1 MPRCAVCG
9 QDNPGGFRFCGAC
22 GASLAGP
29 ARAPAEERRLVS
41 VLFCDLVGFTARSDQ
56 ADPEDVGALLRPY
69 HARLRA
75 EIERRG
81 GTLDKFIGDGVMA
94 VFGAPV
100 AHEDDPERAVRC
112 ALGMLGAIEELNEAR
127 PSLDLAIRV
136 GITTGEALVR
146 LGPGQQTEGVVG
158 DVVNTAS
165 RLEGVAPAGGVVVGE
180 ATFRA
185 TRRLF
190 DYQELAPVKVK
201 GKADPVPV
209 WRLEGAR
216 SRIGIE
222 AFRRAGTPFVGRQAE
237 LDLLKGLFEQTLT
250 DRTVRLVTVV
260 GEPGVGKSRFVS
272 ELAASVDERPELV
285 IWRQGRCLPY
295 GDGITFWALGEIVKA
310 QAGVLESD
318 PPAEVTAKL
327 EAAVA
332 DLLPDPSERGWL
344 RARLAPLLGV
354 AGPDAVKA
362 ERAEL
367 FAAWRRFVEAIAA
380 ARPLVL
386 VVEDLHWADQAMLE
400 FLEHLVERSADLPL
414 LLVATAR
421 PELLE
426 RQPGWGGGSL
436 ASTRIPLG
444 ALTDLETARLLAA
457 LVGRSVLPVGVQAL
471 LLERAAGNP
480 LYAEEFARLLA
491 DHGLAAGNQVE
502 GEVAAVPDIPVPETV
517 HGLIAARL
525 DALTPEVRALV
536 QDAAVIGRVFWP
548 GAVAAMDGT
557 GTGTGPGGAGDDDGG
572 AVQAGLAELERKQL
586 VQRAQTSSVQHQDE
600 YVFWH
605 ALVRDVAY
613 AQIPRVGRARR
624 HQAVAEWV
632 EAVAGERV
640 GDLAEVVA
648 HHYGQ
653 ALAYARAAR
662 EPQARIDQ
670 LVEPTRR
677 FLILAGDRTINL
689 DLDRAR
695 AYYRQAVELG
705 QPRDPARPHLLVRT
719 GRVAFQSGDYPEAVA
734 VYEEA
739 IADMRR
745 TGDLQGL
752 GATLGRLATV
762 LWNQGD
768 TRGANAALTE
778 AIELLERE
786 PPGPEL
792 VSAYV
797 RMAGDRVTSG
807 HAGEALDWANK
818 GLALADDLGGLPR
831 VRPRALDARGM
842 ARCDL
847 GDFDGGMADLR
858 EGLALGL
865 ELGSGYDTAVL
876 YNNLAEPVWLVE
888 GPAAAM
894 AVCEEGVDFAERRG
908 LSEAAM
914 WLRSSTLGPLLDQGR
929 WEEVVTLADEAIAW
943 DLAHGGDYLA
953 IGCRRHVTL
962 VLAWQGDLIAARDL
976 AGRVLPRARE
986 IDDLQQLVP
995 ALVNSALVER
1005 ASGDQP
1011 AALALVEEAAE
1022 LTAGRAGGRRYL
1034 GQYLADMVRVA
1045 AVPAPAL
1052 AKSLLDDA
1060 EATATRYRLAAAT
1073 SQAVLA
1079 ESIGEL
1085 EHAATLYTEVAAGWS
1100 AYGQVLEHVLALLG
1114 QGRCLAQ
1121 LGRPDAGPVLRV
1133 AHQRLIALGARPTA
1147 TEANDLLDRLA
1158 AGPRP

>member
-1 MPRCAVCG
+1 MPRCAACG

-29 ARAPAEERRLVS
+29 ARVPAEERRLVT

-75 EIERRG
+75 EIERLG

-94 VFGAPV
+94 VFGAPI

-112 ALGMLGAIEELNEAR
+112 ALGMLAAVQE
-127 PSLDLAIRV
+127 LDLAVRV

-146 LGPGQQTEGVVG
+146 LGPDQQTEGVVG

-190 DYQELAPVKVK
+190 DYQELEAVQVK
-201 GKADPVPV
+201 GKADPVPI
-209 WRLEGAR
+209 WRLEGPR
-216 SRIGIE
+216 GRTGVE
-222 AFRRAGTPFVGRQAE
+222 PEAGTPLVGRQAE
-237 LDLLKGLFEQTLT
+237 LGLLEGAWLEAV
-250 DRTVRLVTVV
+250 RTATPRLVTVT
-260 GEPGVGKSRFVS
+260 GAPGVGKSRLVR
-272 ELAASVDERPELV
+272 ELAAVLDERPELV
-285 IWRQGRCLPY
+285 DWRQGRCLPY

-310 QAGVLESD
+310 QAGILESD

-332 DLLPDPSERGWL
+332 ALVADPADAEWL
-344 RARLAPLLGV
+344 KARIAPLLGI
-354 AGPDAVKA
+354 AGPDGVKA

-367 FAAWRRFVEAIAA
+367 FAAWRRFAEAIAA

-386 VVEDLHWADQAMLE
+386 VVEDLHWADPAMLE
-400 FLEHLVERSADLPL
+400 FLEYLVEHSADLPL
-414 LLVATAR
+414 LILATAR

-426 RQPGWGGGSL
+426 RQPGWGEGSH

-444 ALTDLETARLLAA
+444 ALSDLETARLVAA
-457 LVGRSVLPVGVQAL
+457 LVGRSSLPVGVQAL

-491 DHGLAAGNQVE
+491 DHGLVLE
-502 GEVAAVPDIPVPETV
+502 GEVAAAPDIPVPETV

-525 DALTPEVRALV
+525 DALTPGVRALV
-536 QDAAVIGRVFWP
+536 QDAAVVGRVFWP
-548 GAVAAMDGT
+548 GAVAAMDGARAD
-557 GTGTGPGGAGDDDGG
+557 GDGSGPAILE
-572 AVQAGLAELERKQL
+572 GLAELERKQL
-586 VQRAQTSSVQHQDE
+586 VQRARTSSVQHQDE

-689 DLDRAR
+689 DLDQAR

-705 QPRDPARPHLLVRT
+705 HPRDPEHPHLLVRT

-739 IADMRR
+739 IADLRR
-745 TGDLQGL
+745 SGDLQAL

-768 TRGANAALTE
+768 TRRANAVLTE

-797 RMAGDRVTSG
+797 SMAGDRAVAG
-807 HAGEALDWANK
+807 HSGEALEYADTA
-818 GLALADDLGGLPR
+818 LALADELGGLPR
-831 VRPRALDARGM
+831 VRPRALDARRM

-847 GDFDGGMADLR
+847 GDFAGGMADLR

-888 GPAAAM
+888 GPDAAM

-914 WLRSSTLGPLLDQGR
+914 WLRSSTIGPLLDQGR
-929 WEEVVTLADEAIAW
+929 WEEAVTLADEAIAW

-953 IGCRRHVTL
+953 IGCRRQVTL

-995 ALVNSALVER
+995 ALVNSALVEH
-1005 ASGDQP
+1005 ASGDHL
-1011 AALALVEEAAE
+1011 AALALVEEAAK
-1022 LTAGRAGGRRYL
+1022 LTADRAGGRRFL
-1034 GQYLADMVRVA
+1034 GQHQADMVRIA
-1045 AVPAPAL
+1045 AAPAPAL
-1052 AKSLLDDA
+1052 AESLIDDA
-1060 EATATRYRLAAAT
+1060 EATATRYRLAGTTA
-1073 SQAVLA
+1073 QAVLA
-1079 ESIGEL
+1079 EAAGDP
-1085 EHAATLYTEVAAGWS
+1085 EHAATLYAEAAGGWTS
-1100 AYGQVLEHVLALLG
+1100 YHHVLEHALTLLG

-1121 LGRPDAGPVLRV
+1121 LGRPDAEQVLRV
-1133 AHQRLIALGARPTA
+1133 AHQHLKALGARPTA
-1147 TEANDLLDRLA
+1147 AEARKLLEHL
-1158 AGPRP
+1158 G

>member
-22 GASLAGP
+22 GAPLTGP
-29 ARAPAEERRLVS
+29 ARAPAEERRLVT

-56 ADPEDVGALLRPY
+56 ADPEDVGAMLRPY
-69 HARLRA
+69 HTRFRA

-100 AHEDDPERAVRC
+100 AHEDDPERAVGC
-112 ALGMLGAIEELNEAR
+112 ALGMLAAIEELNEAH
-127 PSLDLAIRV
+127 PSLDLAIRIGV
-136 GITTGEALVR
+136 TTGEALVR
-146 LGPGQQTEGVVG
+146 LGPDQRSEGVVG

-190 DYQELAPVKVK
+190 DFQELAPVKVK
-201 GKADPVPV
+201 GKAEPVPV
-209 WRLEGAR
+209 WRLLGAR
-216 SRIGIE
+216 SRTGIE
-222 AFRRAGTPFVGRQAE
+222 AVRRAGTPFVGRQAE
-237 LDLLKGLFEQTLT
+237 LGLLKGLFEQTLA

-260 GEPGVGKSRFVS
+260 GEPGVGKSRFVA
-272 ELAASVDERPELV
+272 ELAAFVEDRPELV
-285 IWRQGRCLPY
+285 TWRQGRCLPY

-310 QAGVLESD
+310 QADILESD
-318 PPAEVTAKL
+318 PPAEASAKL
-327 EAAVA
+327 ESALA
-332 DLLPDPSERGWL
+332 DLLGDPSERGWL
-344 RARLAPLLGV
+344 RARLAPLLGI
-354 AGPDAVKA
+354 AGPDAAKA
-362 ERAEL
+362 ERTEL

-380 ARPLVL
+380 SQPLVL
-386 VVEDLHWADQAMLE
+386 VVEDLHWADQAMLG
-400 FLEHLVERSADLPL
+400 FLEDLVERSADLPL
-414 LLVATAR
+414 LIVATAR

-426 RQPGWGGGSL
+426 RQPGWGGNP

-444 ALTDLETARLLAA
+444 ALSDLETARLVAA

-491 DHGLAAGNQVE
+491 DQGLVVE
-502 GEVAAVPDIPVPETV
+502 GEVAAAPDIPVPETV

-525 DALTPEVRALV
+525 DTLTPAVRALV
-536 QDAAVIGRVFWP
+536 QDAAVVGRVFWP
-548 GAVAAMDGT
+548 GAVAAMDVDRAAGAE
-557 GTGTGPGGAGDDDGG
+557 PGSGAGTVQPGQ
-572 AVQAGLAELERKQL
+572 AVLAALAELEGKQL
-586 VQRAQTSSVQHQDE
+586 VQRARTSSVQHQDE

-677 FLILAGDRTINL
+677 FLVLAGDRTINL

-705 QPRDPARPHLLVRT
+705 QPRDPERPHLLVRT

-734 VYEEA
+734 VYQEA
-739 IADMRR
+739 IGDMRR

-768 TRGANAALTE
+768 TRGSSAALIE

-797 RMAGDRVTSG
+797 RMAGDRVTAG
-807 HAGEALDWANK
+807 HASEALDWADK
-818 GLALADDLGGLPR
+818 GLALADELGGLPR

-847 GDFDGGMADLR
+847 GDFAGGMGDLR

-876 YNNLAEPVWLVE
+876 YNNLSEPVWLVE
-888 GPAAAM
+888 GPEAAM

-914 WLRSSTLGPLLDQGR
+914 WLRASTIGMLLDLGR
-929 WEEVVTLADEAIAW
+929 WEEAVTLADEAIAW

-953 IGCRRHVTL
+953 IGCRRDVTL
-962 VLAWQGDLIAARDL
+962 VLVWQGDLIAARDL
-976 AGRVLPRARE
+976 ATRVLPRARD

-995 ALVNSALVER
+995 ALVNSALIEH

-1011 AALALVEEAAE
+1011 AALALVEEAAK
-1022 LTAGRAGGRRYL
+1022 LTADRAGGRRFL
-1034 GQYLADMVRVA
+1034 SQHLADMVRIA

-1052 AKSLLDDA
+1052 AKALID
-1060 EATATRYRLAAAT
+1060 ETETTATRYRLAAITA
-1073 SQAVLA
+1073 QAVLTEA
-1079 ESIGEL
+1079 TGDPEAAAALYADASEGWTTYRHVL
-1085 EHAATLYTEVAAGWS
+1085 EHA
-1100 AYGQVLEHVLALLG
+1100 LALLG

-1121 LGRPDAGPVLRV
+1121 LGRPDAAQVLRV
-1133 AHQRLIALGARPTA
+1133 AHQQLATLGARPPA
-1147 TEANDLLDRLA
+1147 AEAKQLLDHPP
-1158 AGPRP
+1158 AGPPP

>member
-9 QDNPGGFRFCGAC
+9 QDNPGGFRFCGGC
-22 GASLAGP
+22 GAPLAGP
-29 ARAPAEERRLVS
+29 ARAPAEERRLVT
-41 VLFCDLVGFTARSDQ
+41 VLFCDLVDFTARSDQ

-69 HARLRA
+69 HARQRA

-94 VFGAPV
+94 VFGAPL

-112 ALGMLGAIEELNEAR
+112 ALGMLAAIEELNRAS
-127 PSLDLAIRV
+127 PSLDLAVRIGV
-136 GITTGEALVR
+136 TTGEALVR
-146 LGPGQQTEGVVG
+146 LGPDRQTEGVVG

-165 RLEGVAPAGGVVVGE
+165 RLQGVAPAGGVVVGE

-185 TRRLF
+185 TSRLF
-190 DYQELAPVKVK
+190 DYQELGAVQVK

-209 WRLEGAR
+209 WRLKGAR
-216 SRIGIE
+216 SRTGIE
-222 AFRRAGTPFVGRQAE
+222 AVRRAGAPFVGRQAE
-237 LDLLKGLFEQTLT
+237 LALLKGLFERTEA

-260 GEPGVGKSRFVS
+260 GDPGVGKSRFVG
-272 ELAASVDERPELV
+272 ELAALLDDRPQLV
-285 IWRQGRCLPY
+285 TWRQGRCLPY
-295 GDGITFWALGEIVKA
+295 GDGITFWALGEIVKTEAGILETDPAA
-310 QAGVLESD
+310 QVSD
-318 PPAEVTAKL
+318 KL
-327 EAAVA
+327 REAVA
-332 DLLPDPSERGWL
+332 ALVPDPSEREWL
-344 RARLAPLLGV
+344 RARLTPLLGI
-354 AGPDAVKA
+354 ADPDAVKP

-367 FAAWRRFVEAIAA
+367 FAAWRRLIEAMAA
-380 ARPLVL
+380 SGPVVL
-386 VVEDLHWADQAMLE
+386 VVEDLHWADPAMIE
-400 FLEHLVERSADLPL
+400 FLGHLVEHSTGLPL
-414 LLVATAR
+414 LILATAR

-426 RQPGWGGGSL
+426 RHPGWGNDHP
-436 ASTRIPLG
+436 AATRIPLG
-444 ALTDLETARLLAA
+444 ALSDLETAQLVAA

-471 LLERAAGNP
+471 LLERADGNP

-491 DHGLAAGNQVE
+491 DRGLVVTDQA
-502 GEVAAVPDIPVPETV
+502 AAVPEIPVPETV

-525 DALTPEVRALV
+525 DALTLEVRALV
-536 QDAAVIGRVFWP
+536 QNAAVVGRVFWP

-557 GTGTGPGGAGDDDGG
+557 DEGSLQD
-572 AVQAGLAELERKQL
+572 GLAELERKQL
-586 VQRAQTSSVQHQDE
+586 VQRARTSSVQHQDE

-613 AQIPRVGRARR
+613 AQIPRAGRARR

-705 QPRDPARPHLLVRT
+705 HPRDPEHPHLLVRT

-739 IADMRR
+739 IADLRR
-745 TGDLQGL
+745 SGDLQAL

-768 TRGANAALTE
+768 TRRANAVLTE

-797 RMAGDRVTSG
+797 SMAGDRAVAG
-807 HAGEALDWANK
+807 HSGEALEYADKA
-818 GLALADDLGGLPR
+818 LALADELGGLPR
-831 VRPRALDARGM
+831 IRPRILDARGM

-847 GDFDGGMADLR
+847 GDFVGGMDDLR
-858 EGLALGL
+858 SGLALGL

-888 GPAAAM
+888 GPEAALAL
-894 AVCEEGVDFAERRG
+894 CENGIDFAERRG

-914 WLRSSTLGPLLDQGR
+914 WLRSSTVGPLLDQGR
-929 WEEVVTLADEAIAW
+929 WAEAVDLADEAIAW

-953 IGCRRHVTL
+953 IGCRRYVSL

-976 AGRVLPRARE
+976 ATRVLPRARE

-995 ALVNSALVER
+995 ALVNAALVEQ
-1005 ASGDQP
+1005 AGGDKA
-1011 AALALVEEAAE
+1011 AALALVAEAAQ
-1022 LTAGRAGGRRYL
+1022 LTADRAGGRRFL
-1034 GQYLADMVRVA
+1034 GQHLADMVRVA
-1045 AVPAPAL
+1045 ADPDPAL
-1052 AKSLLDDA
+1052 AQDLI
-1060 EATATRYRLAAAT
+1060 EATEPTATRYRLAATTAR
-1073 SQAVLA
+1073 AVLA
-1079 ESIGEL
+1079 ESTGDPETAAAL
-1085 EHAATLYTEVAAGWS
+1085 HAQATDGWR
-1100 AYGQVLEHVLALLG
+1100 AYGQVLEHGLALLG
-1114 QGRCLAQ
+1114 QGRCLAA
-1121 LGRPDAGPVLRV
+1121 LARPDAADLLQA
-1133 AHQRLIALGARPTA
+1133 AHRHLKDLGARPPAAEASTLLARVLA
-1147 TEANDLLDRLA
+1147 T
-1158 AGPRP
+1158 

>member
-1 MPRCAVCG
+1 M
-9 QDNPGGFRFCGAC
+9 
-22 GASLAGP
+22 
-29 ARAPAEERRLVS
+29 
-41 VLFCDLVGFTARSDQ
+41 
-56 ADPEDVGALLRPY
+56 
-69 HARLRA
+69 
-75 EIERRG
+75 
-81 GTLDKFIGDGVMA
+81 
-94 VFGAPV
+94 
-100 AHEDDPERAVRC
+100 
-112 ALGMLGAIEELNEAR
+112 
-127 PSLDLAIRV
+127 
-136 GITTGEALVR
+136 
-146 LGPGQQTEGVVG
+146 
-158 DVVNTAS
+158 
-165 RLEGVAPAGGVVVGE
+165 
-180 ATFRA
+180 
-185 TRRLF
+185 
-190 DYQELAPVKVK
+190 
-201 GKADPVPV
+201 
-209 WRLEGAR
+209 
-216 SRIGIE
+216 
-222 AFRRAGTPFVGRQAE
+222 
-237 LDLLKGLFEQTLT
+237 
-250 DRTVRLVTVV
+250 
-260 GEPGVGKSRFVS
+260 
-272 ELAASVDERPELV
+272 
-285 IWRQGRCLPY
+285 
-295 GDGITFWALGEIVKA
+295 
-310 QAGVLESD
+310 
-318 PPAEVTAKL
+318 
-327 EAAVA
+327 
-332 DLLPDPSERGWL
+332 
-344 RARLAPLLGV
+344 
-354 AGPDAVKA
+354 
-362 ERAEL
+362 
-367 FAAWRRFVEAIAA
+367 
-380 ARPLVL
+380 L

-414 LLVATAR
+414 LIVATAR

-426 RQPGWGGGSL
+426 RQPGWGGANP

-491 DHGLAAGNQVE
+491 DHGLVLE
-502 GEVAAVPDIPVPETV
+502 GEVAAAPDIPVPETV

-525 DALTPEVRALV
+525 DTLTPEVRALV

-557 GTGTGPGGAGDDDGG
+557 GTGAGPGGTGDGG
-572 AVQAGLAELERKQL
+572 RAVQAGLAELERKQL
-586 VQRAQTSSVQHQDE
+586 VQRARTSSVQHQDE

-719 GRVAFQSGDYPEAVA
+719 GRVAFQSGDYPEALA

-739 IADMRR
+739 IADLRR
-745 TGDLQGL
+745 QGDTQVL

-762 LWNQGD
+762 YWNQGD
-768 TRGANAALTE
+768 TRRANAVLTE

-786 PPGPEL
+786 PPGAEL
-792 VSAYV
+792 ASAYV
-797 RMAGDRVTSG
+797 RMAADRVVSG
-807 HAGEALDWANK
+807 HAREALEWADK
-818 GLALADDLGGLPR
+818 ALALADDLGGLPR
-831 VRPRALDARGM
+831 IRPRALDARGT

-847 GDFDGGMADLR
+847 GDFGGMDDLR
-858 EGLALGL
+858 AGLALGL

-888 GPAAAM
+888 GPDAAM

-908 LSEAAM
+908 QSEAAM
-914 WLRSSTLGPLLDQGR
+914 WLRASTLGPLLDLGR
-929 WEEVVTLADEAIAW
+929 WDEAVALADEAIAW

-953 IGCRRHVTL
+953 IGCRRYLTL
-962 VLAWQGDLIAARDL
+962 ILAWRGDLIAARDL
-976 AGRVLPRARE
+976 ASRILPRARE

-1005 ASGDQP
+1005 ASGDQQ
-1011 AALALVEEAAE
+1011 AAVALVEEAAE
-1022 LTAGRAGGRRYL
+1022 LTAGRAGGRRFL
-1034 GQYLADMVRVA
+1034 GQHLADMVRVA

-1052 AKSLLDDA
+1052 AKALLDDA
-1060 EATATRYRLAAAT
+1060 EVTATRYRLAAAT
-1073 SQAVLA
+1073 AQAVLA
-1079 ESIGEL
+1079 ESTGDL

-1100 AYGQVLEHVLALLG
+1100 DYGQVLEHALALLG

-1121 LGRPDAGPVLRV
+1121 LGRSDARPVLRV
-1133 AHQRLIALGARPTA
+1133 AHQRLVSLGARPTA
-1147 TEANDLLDRLA
+1147 AEAKDLLDHLP
-1158 AGPRP
+1158 AGPRPLSSRRPGHGSIKDAKLAGCPRPVPRAPPAQEGHRAFTVRSDHPRHPRARGRGRL

>member
-1 MPRCAVCG
+1 MPRCAECG

-22 GASLAGP
+22 GAPLA
-29 ARAPAEERRLVS
+29 APDQAPTEERRLVT
-41 VLFCDLVGFTARSDQ
+41 VLFCDLVDFTARSDQ

-69 HARLRA
+69 HARQRA

-112 ALGMLGAIEELNEAR
+112 ALGMLAAIEELNQAS
-127 PSLDLAIRV
+127 PSLDLAVRI

-146 LGPGQQTEGVVG
+146 LGPDKQTEGVVG

-165 RLEGVAPAGGVVVGE
+165 RLQGVAPAGGVVVGE

-190 DYQELAPVKVK
+190 DYQELGPVQVK

-209 WRLEGAR
+209 WRLRGAR
-216 SRIGIE
+216 SRTGME
-222 AFRRAGTPFVGRQAE
+222 DVRRSGAPFVGRQAE
-237 LDLLKGLFEQTLT
+237 LELLGGLFEQTLA

-260 GEPGVGKSRFVS
+260 GEPGVGKSRLLA
-272 ELAASVDERPELV
+272 ELAAQLDARPDLV
-285 IWRQGRCLPY
+285 TWRQGRCLPY

-310 QAGVLESD
+310 EAGVLESD
-318 PPAEVTAKL
+318 PPAQVKAKL
-327 EAAVA
+327 QAAVA
-332 DLLPDPSERGWL
+332 GLVGDPSECEWL

-354 AGPDAVKA
+354 ADPDAAKP

-367 FAAWRRFVEAIAA
+367 FAAWRRFVEAVAA
-380 ARPLVL
+380 SHPLVL
-386 VVEDLHWADQAMLE
+386 AIEDLHWADPAMLD
-400 FLEHLVERSADLPL
+400 FLRHLVERPAGLPL
-414 LLVATAR
+414 LVVATAR

-426 RQPGWGGGSL
+426 RHPGWAD
-436 ASTRIPLG
+436 ASPAATTIPLG
-444 ALTDLETARLLAA
+444 ALSDLETARLVAA
-457 LVGRSVLPVGVQAL
+457 LVGRAVLPFGVQAL

-491 DHGLAAGNQVE
+491 DQGLDAGD
-502 GEVAAVPDIPVPETV
+502 GAAAVPDIPLPATV

-525 DALTPEVRALV
+525 DALAPEVRALV
-536 QDAAVIGRVFWP
+536 QDAAVVGRVFWP
-548 GAVAAMDGT
+548 GAVAAMN
-557 GTGTGPGGAGDDDGG
+557 GAGGKLGG
-572 AVQAGLAELERKQL
+572 SGGLEAGLAELERKQL
-586 VQRAQTSSVQHQDE
+586 VQRARTSSVQHQDE

-648 HHYGQ
+648 HHYRQ

-662 EPQARIDQ
+662 QPQARIDQ
-670 LVEPTRR
+670 LIEPTRR
-677 FLILAGDRTINL
+677 FLVLAGDRTINL

-705 QPRDPARPHLLVRT
+705 QPRDPERPHLLVRT

-739 IADMRR
+739 IADLRR
-745 TGDLQGL
+745 QGDTQVL
-752 GATLGRLATV
+752 GATLVRLATV
-762 LWNQGD
+762 YWNQGD
-768 TRGANAALTE
+768 THRASAVLAE

-786 PPGPEL
+786 PPGAEL
-792 VSAYV
+792 ASAYV
-797 RMAGDRVTSG
+797 HMAADRVVSG
-807 HAGEALDWANK
+807 HAAEALAWADK
-818 GLALADDLGGLPR
+818 ALALADDLGGLPR
-831 VRPRALDARGM
+831 IRPRALDARGM

-847 GDFDGGMADLR
+847 GDFGGMDDLR
-858 EGLALGL
+858 AGLALGL

-888 GPAAAM
+888 GPQAALAG
-894 AVCEEGVDFAERRG
+894 CEEGVDFAERRG

-914 WLRSSTLGPLLDQGR
+914 WLRASTLGPLLDLGR
-929 WEEVVTLADEAIAW
+929 WEEAVALADEAIAW

-953 IGCRRHVTL
+953 VGCRRYVTL
-962 VLAWQGDLIAARDL
+962 ILIWQGDLIAAREL
-976 AGRVLPRARE
+976 SSRVLPRARE
-986 IDDLQQLVP
+986 IQDLQQLIP
-995 ALVNSALVER
+995 ALVNAALVAK

-1011 AALALVEEAAE
+1011 TALDLVAEAAQ
-1022 LTAGRAGGRRYL
+1022 LAADRAGGRRFL
-1034 GQYLADMVRVA
+1034 GQYVADMVRVVA
-1045 AVPAPAL
+1045 PQSPAL
-1052 AKSLLDDA
+1052 ARDLIDRTDP
-1060 EATATRYRLAAAT
+1060 TATRYRLTAT
-1073 SQAVLA
+1073 TANAVLA
-1079 ESIGEL
+1079 ESTGDLETAAAGYAEAAEGWSGYPHTL
-1085 EHAATLYTEVAAGWS
+1085 EHA
-1100 AYGQVLEHVLALLG
+1100 LALLG
-1114 QGRCLAQ
+1114 QGRCLTR
-1121 LGRPDAGPVLRV
+1121 LGRPEAQQVVRV
-1133 AHQRLIALGARPTA
+1133 AHHHLKSLGARPA
-1147 TEANDLLDRLA
+1147 AEEAASLL
-1158 AGPRP
+1158 PNQ

>member
-1 MPRCAVCG
+1 
-9 QDNPGGFRFCGAC
+9 
-22 GASLAGP
+22 
-29 ARAPAEERRLVS
+29 
-41 VLFCDLVGFTARSDQ
+41 
-56 ADPEDVGALLRPY
+56 
-69 HARLRA
+69 
-75 EIERRG
+75 
-81 GTLDKFIGDGVMA
+81 
-94 VFGAPV
+94 
-100 AHEDDPERAVRC
+100 
-112 ALGMLGAIEELNEAR
+112 
-127 PSLDLAIRV
+127 
-136 GITTGEALVR
+136 
-146 LGPGQQTEGVVG
+146 
-158 DVVNTAS
+158 
-165 RLEGVAPAGGVVVGE
+165 VVGE

-190 DYQELAPVKVK
+190 DYQELRAVQVK

-216 SRIGIE
+216 SRTGIE
-222 AFRRAGTPFVGRQAE
+222 AFRRAGTPFVGRRAE

-327 EAAVA
+327 ETAVA

-344 RARLAPLLGV
+344 RGRLAPLLGI

-380 ARPLVL
+380 SRPLVL

-414 LLVATAR
+414 LIVATAR

-426 RQPGWGGGSL
+426 RQPGWGGGNP

-491 DHGLAAGNQVE
+491 DHGLVVE
-502 GEVAAVPDIPVPETV
+502 GEVAAAPDIPVPETV

-525 DALTPEVRALV
+525 DALTPEARALV

-557 GTGTGPGGAGDDDGG
+557 GSDGDGDGG
-572 AVQAGLAELERKQL
+572 RAVQAGLAELERKQL
-586 VQRAQTSSVQHQDE
+586 VQRARTSSVQHQDE

-632 EAVAGERV
+632 EDVAGERV

-719 GRVAFQSGDYPEAVA
+719 GRVAFQSGDYPEALA

-739 IADMRR
+739 IADLRR
-745 TGDLQGL
+745 QGDTQVL

-762 LWNQGD
+762 YWNQGD
-768 TRGANAALTE
+768 TRRANAVLTE

-786 PPGPEL
+786 PPGAEL
-792 VSAYV
+792 ASAYV
-797 RMAGDRVTSG
+797 RMAADRVVSG
-807 HAGEALDWANK
+807 HAREALEWADK
-818 GLALADDLGGLPR
+818 ALALADDLGGLPR
-831 VRPRALDARGM
+831 IRPRALDARGT

-847 GDFDGGMADLR
+847 GDFGGMDDLR
-858 EGLALGL
+858 AGLALGL

-888 GPAAAM
+888 GPDAAM

-908 LSEAAM
+908 QSEAAM
-914 WLRSSTLGPLLDQGR
+914 WLRASTLGPLLDLGR
-929 WEEVVTLADEAIAW
+929 WDEAVALADEAIAW

-953 IGCRRHVTL
+953 IGCRRYLTL
-962 VLAWQGDLIAARDL
+962 ILAWRGDLIAAREL
-976 AGRVLPRARE
+976 ASRVLPRARE

-1005 ASGDQP
+1005 ASGDEP

-1022 LTAGRAGGRRYL
+1022 LAAGRAGGRRFL

-1060 EATATRYRLAAAT
+1060 EATATRYRLATAT
-1073 SQAVLA
+1073 AQAVLA
-1079 ESIGEL
+1079 ESAGDP
-1085 EHAATLYTEVAAGWS
+1085 EHAATLYTEAAAGWS

-1121 LGRPDAGPVLRV
+1121 LGRPDARPVLRV
-1133 AHQRLIALGARPTA
+1133 AHQRLITLGARPTA
-1147 TEANDLLDRLA
+1147 AEAKDLLDHLPA
-1158 AGPRP
+1158 SPRP

>member
-29 ARAPAEERRLVS
+29 ARAPAEERRLVT

-69 HARLRA
+69 HVRLRA
-75 EIERRG
+75 EIERLG

-112 ALGMLGAIEELNEAR
+112 ALGMLAAIEELNQAH
-127 PSLDLAIRV
+127 PSLDLAIRI

-146 LGPGQQTEGVVG
+146 LGPDQQSEGVVG
-158 DVVNTAS
+158 DVVNTAA

-190 DYQELAPVKVK
+190 DYHELGAVQVK
-201 GKADPVPV
+201 GKADPVPM
-209 WRLEGAR
+209 WQLEGAR
-216 SRIGIE
+216 SRTGIE
-222 AFRRAGTPFVGRQAE
+222 AIRRAGTPFIGRQAE
-237 LDLLKGLFEQTLT
+237 LDLLKGLFHQTVT
-250 DRTVRLVTVV
+250 DRTVRLVTIM
-260 GEPGVGKSRFVS
+260 GEPGVGKSRFVA
-272 ELAASVDERPELV
+272 ELAAAIDARSELV
-285 IWRQGRCLPY
+285 TWRQGRCLPY

-310 QAGVLESD
+310 QAGILESD
-318 PPAEVTAKL
+318 PPAEVAAKL

-344 RARLAPLLGV
+344 RARLAPLLGI

-367 FAAWRRFVEAIAA
+367 FAAWRRFIEAVATSH
-380 ARPLVL
+380 PLVL
-386 VVEDLHWADQAMLE
+386 VVEDLHWADPAMLE
-400 FLEHLVERSADLPL
+400 FLDDLVERSADLPL
-414 LLVATAR
+414 LIVATAR

-426 RQPGWGGGSL
+426 RQPAWGEGNP
-436 ASTRIPLG
+436 ASTRLPLG
-444 ALTDLETARLLAA
+444 ALTDLETARLVAA
-457 LVGRSVLPVGVQAL
+457 LVGRSMLPLGVQAL

-480 LYAEEFARLLA
+480 LYAEEFARLLT
-491 DHGLAAGNQVE
+491 DQGLVVE
-502 GEVAAVPDIPVPETV
+502 GEVAAAPDIPVPETV

-525 DALTPEVRALV
+525 DALTPEARALV
-536 QDAAVIGRVFWP
+536 QDAAVVGRVFWP
-548 GAVAAMDGT
+548 GAVAAMDGARA
-557 GTGTGPGGAGDDDGG
+557 GGDNPGQPGPE
-572 AVQAGLAELERKQL
+572 VLAGLAELERKQL
-586 VQRAQTSSVQHQDE
+586 VQRARTSSVQHQDE

-613 AQIPRVGRARR
+613 AQIPRAGRARR

-653 ALAYARAAR
+653 ALTYARAAR

-705 QPRDPARPHLLVRT
+705 QPKDPERPHLLVRT

-734 VYEEA
+734 VFEEA

-768 TRGANAALTE
+768 TRGSSVALTE

-818 GLALADDLGGLPR
+818 GLALADELGGLPR

-847 GDFDGGMADLR
+847 GDFTGGMQDLR

-888 GPAAAM
+888 GPDAAM
-894 AVCEEGVDFAERRG
+894 AVCEEGVDFAVRRG

-914 WLRSSTLGPLLDQGR
+914 WLRASTLGMLLDLGR
-929 WEEVVTLADEAIAW
+929 WEEAVTLADEAIAW

-953 IGCRRHVTL
+953 IGCRRYVTL
-962 VLAWQGDLIAARDL
+962 VLSWQGDLIAARDL
-976 AGRVLPRARE
+976 ASRVLPRARE
-986 IDDLQQLVP
+986 IGDLQQLVP
-995 ALVNSALVER
+995 ALVNAALIEH
-1005 ASGDQP
+1005 ASGDHP
-1011 AALALVEEAAE
+1011 AALALVEEAAT
-1022 LTAGRAGGRRYL
+1022 LTADRAGGRRFL
-1034 GQYLADMVRVA
+1034 GQHLADMVRVA
-1045 AVPAPAL
+1045 AAPAPAL
-1052 AKSLLDDA
+1052 AKSLIDDT
-1060 EATATRYRLAAAT
+1060 ETTATRYRLTAT
-1073 SQAVLA
+1073 TAQAVLSEA
-1079 ESIGEL
+1079 TGNPEP
-1085 EHAATLYTEVAAGWS
+1085 AATLYAEAADGWNTYRH
-1100 AYGQVLEHVLALLG
+1100 ALEHALALLG
-1114 QGRCLAQ
+1114 QGRCLTQ
-1121 LGRPDAGPVLRV
+1121 VRHPDAERVLRA
-1133 AHQRLIALGARPTA
+1133 AHERLKALGARPSAAETRKLI
-1147 TEANDLLDRLA
+1147 ERLSGDPSA
-1158 AGPRP
+1158 

>member
-41 VLFCDLVGFTARSDQ
+41 VLFLDLVGFTARSDQ

-112 ALGMLGAIEELNEAR
+112 ALGMLAAIEELNEAR

-146 LGPGQQTEGVVG
+146 LGPDQQTEGVVG

-190 DYQELAPVKVK
+190 DYQELGAVQVK
-201 GKADPVPV
+201 GKADPVPI

-216 SRIGIE
+216 SRTGIE
-222 AFRRAGTPFVGRQAE
+222 AVRRASTPFVGRQAE
-237 LDLLKGLFEQTLT
+237 LGLLKGLFTQALT
-250 DRTVRLVTVV
+250 DRVVRLVTVV
-260 GEPGVGKSRFVS
+260 GEPGVGKSRFVA
-272 ELAASVDERPELV
+272 ELADWVDERPELV
-285 IWRQGRCLPY
+285 DWRQGRCLPY

-310 QAGVLESD
+310 QAGILESD

-332 DLLPDPSERGWL
+332 ALVADPADAEWL
-344 RARLAPLLGV
+344 KARIAPLLGI
-354 AGPDAVKA
+354 AGPDGVKA

-367 FAAWRRFVEAIAA
+367 FAAWRRFAEAIAA

-386 VVEDLHWADQAMLE
+386 VVEDLHWADPAMLE
-400 FLEHLVERSADLPL
+400 FLEYLVEHSADLPL
-414 LLVATAR
+414 LIVATAR

-426 RQPGWGGGSL
+426 RQPGWGGGNP

-491 DHGLAAGNQVE
+491 DHGLAAENQVE
-502 GEVAAVPDIPVPETV
+502 GEVATVADIPVPETV

-536 QDAAVIGRVFWP
+536 QDASVIGRVFWP

-557 GTGTGPGGAGDDDGG
+557 GAGSGGAGDGDGG
-572 AVQAGLAELERKQL
+572 QAVRAGLAVLERKQL
-586 VQRAQTSSVQHQDE
+586 VQRARTSSVQHQDE

-613 AQIPRVGRARR
+613 AQISRVGRARR

-705 QPRDPARPHLLVRT
+705 HPRDPEHPHLLVRT

-739 IADMRR
+739 IADLRR
-745 TGDLQGL
+745 SGDLQAL

-768 TRGANAALTE
+768 TRRANAVLTE

-847 GDFDGGMADLR
+847 GDFAGGMADLR
-858 EGLALGL
+858 EGLALGQ

-876 YNNLAEPVWLVE
+876 YNNLAEPVWIDE

-894 AVCEEGVDFAERRG
+894 EVCEEGVDFAERRG
-908 LSEAAM
+908 LSEPAM
-914 WLRSSTLGPLLDQGR
+914 WLRASTIGLLLDLGR
-929 WEEVVTLADEAIAW
+929 WDEAVTLADEAIAW
-943 DLAHGGDYLA
+943 DLAHGGDYLT
-953 IGCRRHVTL
+953 IGCRRYVTL
-962 VLAWQGDLIAARDL
+962 ILTWQGDLIAARDL
-976 AGRVLPRARE
+976 SGRVLPRARE

-1005 ASGDQP
+1005 ASGDP
-1011 AALALVEEAAE
+1011 LAALALVEEAAE
-1022 LTAGRAGGRRYL
+1022 LTAGRAGGRRFL
-1034 GQYLADMVRVA
+1034 GHHLADMVRVA

-1060 EATATRYRLAAAT
+1060 DATATRYRLAAT
-1073 SQAVLA
+1073 TGQAVLTEA
-1079 ESIGEL
+1079 TGDP
-1085 EHAATLYTEVAAGWS
+1085 EHAATLYIEAA
-1100 AYGQVLEHVLALLG
+1100 
-1114 QGRCLAQ
+1114 
-1121 LGRPDAGPVLRV
+1121 
-1133 AHQRLIALGARPTA
+1133 
-1147 TEANDLLDRLA
+1147 N
-1158 AGPRP
+1158 

>member
-9 QDNPGGFRFCGAC
+9 QDNPGGFRFCGGC
-22 GASLAGP
+22 GAPLAGP
-29 ARAPAEERRLVS
+29 ARAPAEERRLVT
-41 VLFCDLVGFTARSDQ
+41 VLFCDLVDFTARSDQ

-69 HARLRA
+69 HARQRA

-94 VFGAPV
+94 VFGAPL

-112 ALGMLGAIEELNEAR
+112 ALGMLAAIEELNRAS
-127 PSLDLAIRV
+127 PSLDLAVRIGV
-136 GITTGEALVR
+136 TTGEALVR
-146 LGPGQQTEGVVG
+146 LGPDRQTEGVVG

-165 RLEGVAPAGGVVVGE
+165 RLQGVAPAGGVVVGE

-185 TRRLF
+185 TSRLF
-190 DYQELAPVKVK
+190 DYQELGAVQVK

-209 WRLEGAR
+209 WRLKGAR
-216 SRIGIE
+216 SRTGIE
-222 AFRRAGTPFVGRQAE
+222 AVRRAGAPFVGRQAE
-237 LDLLKGLFEQTLT
+237 LALLKGLFERTEA

-260 GEPGVGKSRFVS
+260 GDPGVGKSRFVG
-272 ELAASVDERPELV
+272 ELAALLDDRPQLV
-285 IWRQGRCLPY
+285 TWRQGRCLPY
-295 GDGITFWALGEIVKA
+295 GDGITFWALGEIVKTEAGILETDPAA
-310 QAGVLESD
+310 QVSD
-318 PPAEVTAKL
+318 KL
-327 EAAVA
+327 REAVA
-332 DLLPDPSERGWL
+332 ALVPDPSEREWL
-344 RARLAPLLGV
+344 RARLTPLLGI
-354 AGPDAVKA
+354 ADPDAVKP

-367 FAAWRRFVEAIAA
+367 FAAWRRLIEAMAA
-380 ARPLVL
+380 SGPVVL
-386 VVEDLHWADQAMLE
+386 VVEDLHWADPAMIE
-400 FLEHLVERSADLPL
+400 FLGHLIEHSTGLPL
-414 LLVATAR
+414 LILATAR

-426 RQPGWGGGSL
+426 RHPGWGNDHP
-436 ASTRIPLG
+436 AATRIPLG
-444 ALTDLETARLLAA
+444 ALSDLETAQLVAA

-471 LLERAAGNP
+471 LLERADGNP

-491 DHGLAAGNQVE
+491 DRGLVVTDQA
-502 GEVAAVPDIPVPETV
+502 AAVPEIPVPETV

-525 DALTPEVRALV
+525 DALTLEVRALV
-536 QDAAVIGRVFWP
+536 QNAAVVGRVFWP

-557 GTGTGPGGAGDDDGG
+557 DEGSLQD
-572 AVQAGLAELERKQL
+572 GLAELERKQL
-586 VQRAQTSSVQHQDE
+586 VQRARTSSVQHQDE

-613 AQIPRVGRARR
+613 AQIPRAGRARR

-705 QPRDPARPHLLVRT
+705 HPRDPEHPHLLVRT

-739 IADMRR
+739 IADLRR
-745 TGDLQGL
+745 SGDLQAL

-768 TRGANAALTE
+768 TRRANAVLTE

-797 RMAGDRVTSG
+797 SMAGDRAVAG
-807 HAGEALDWANK
+807 HSGEALEYADKA
-818 GLALADDLGGLPR
+818 LALADELGGLPR
-831 VRPRALDARGM
+831 IRPRILDARGM

-847 GDFDGGMADLR
+847 GDFVGGMDDLR
-858 EGLALGL
+858 SGLALGL

-888 GPAAAM
+888 GPEAALAL
-894 AVCEEGVDFAERRG
+894 CENGIDFAERRG

-914 WLRSSTLGPLLDQGR
+914 WLRSSTVGPLLDQGR
-929 WEEVVTLADEAIAW
+929 WAEAVDLADEAIAW

-953 IGCRRHVTL
+953 IGCRRYVSL

-976 AGRVLPRARE
+976 ATRVLPRARE

-995 ALVNSALVER
+995 ALVNAALVEQ
-1005 ASGDQP
+1005 AGGDKA
-1011 AALALVEEAAE
+1011 AALALVAEAAQ
-1022 LTAGRAGGRRYL
+1022 LTADRAGGRRFL
-1034 GQYLADMVRVA
+1034 GQHLADMVRVA
-1045 AVPAPAL
+1045 ADPDPAL
-1052 AKSLLDDA
+1052 AQDLI
-1060 EATATRYRLAAAT
+1060 EATEPTATRYRLAATTAR
-1073 SQAVLA
+1073 AVLA
-1079 ESIGEL
+1079 ESTGDPETAAAL
-1085 EHAATLYTEVAAGWS
+1085 HAQAADGWR
-1100 AYGQVLEHVLALLG
+1100 AYGQVLEHALALLG
-1114 QGRCLAQ
+1114 QGRCLAA
-1121 LGRPDAGPVLRV
+1121 LARPDAADLLQA
-1133 AHQRLIALGARPTA
+1133 AHRHLKDLGARPPAAEASTLLARVLA
-1147 TEANDLLDRLA
+1147 T
-1158 AGPRP
+1158 

>member
-9 QDNPGGFRFCGAC
+9 QDNPGGFRFCGGC

-29 ARAPAEERRLVS
+29 ARAPAEERRLVT
-41 VLFCDLVGFTARSDQ
+41 VLFCDLVDFTARSDQ

-69 HARLRA
+69 HARQRA

-94 VFGAPV
+94 VFGAPL

-112 ALGMLGAIEELNEAR
+112 ALGMLAAIEELNRAS
-127 PSLDLAIRV
+127 PSLDLAVRIGV
-136 GITTGEALVR
+136 TTGEALVR
-146 LGPGQQTEGVVG
+146 LGPDRQTEGVVG

-165 RLEGVAPAGGVVVGE
+165 RLQGVAPAGGVVVGE

-185 TRRLF
+185 TSRLF
-190 DYQELAPVKVK
+190 DYQELGAVQVK

-209 WRLEGAR
+209 WRLKGAR
-216 SRIGIE
+216 SRTGIE
-222 AFRRAGTPFVGRQAE
+222 AVRRAGAPFVGRQAE
-237 LDLLKGLFEQTLT
+237 LALLKGLFERTEA

-260 GEPGVGKSRFVS
+260 GDPGVGKSRFVG
-272 ELAASVDERPELV
+272 ELAALLDDRPQLV
-285 IWRQGRCLPY
+285 TWRQGRCLPY
-295 GDGITFWALGEIVKA
+295 GDGITFWALGEIVKTEAGILETDPAA
-310 QAGVLESD
+310 QVSD
-318 PPAEVTAKL
+318 KL
-327 EAAVA
+327 REAVA
-332 DLLPDPSERGWL
+332 ALVPDPSEREWL
-344 RARLAPLLGV
+344 RARLTPLLGI
-354 AGPDAVKA
+354 ADPDAVKP

-367 FAAWRRFVEAIAA
+367 FAAWRRLIEAMAA
-380 ARPLVL
+380 SGPVVL
-386 VVEDLHWADQAMLE
+386 VVEDLHWADPAMIE
-400 FLEHLVERSADLPL
+400 FLGHLVEHSTGLPL
-414 LLVATAR
+414 LILATAR

-426 RQPGWGGGSL
+426 RHPGWGNDHP
-436 ASTRIPLG
+436 AATRIPLG
-444 ALTDLETARLLAA
+444 ALSDLETAQLVAA

-471 LLERAAGNP
+471 LLERADGNP

-491 DHGLAAGNQVE
+491 DRGLVVTDQA
-502 GEVAAVPDIPVPETV
+502 AAVPEIPVPETV

-525 DALTPEVRALV
+525 DALTLEVRALV
-536 QDAAVIGRVFWP
+536 QNAAVVGRVFWP

-557 GTGTGPGGAGDDDGG
+557 DEGSLQD
-572 AVQAGLAELERKQL
+572 GLAELERKQL
-586 VQRAQTSSVQHQDE
+586 VQRARTSSVQHQDE

-613 AQIPRVGRARR
+613 AQIPRAGRARR

-705 QPRDPARPHLLVRT
+705 HPRDPEHPHLLVRT

-739 IADMRR
+739 IADLRR
-745 TGDLQGL
+745 SGDLQAL

-768 TRGANAALTE
+768 TRRANAVLTE

-797 RMAGDRVTSG
+797 SMAGDRAVAG
-807 HAGEALDWANK
+807 HSGEALEYADKA
-818 GLALADDLGGLPR
+818 LALADELGGLPR
-831 VRPRALDARGM
+831 IRPRILDARGM

-847 GDFDGGMADLR
+847 GDFVGGMDDLR
-858 EGLALGL
+858 SGLALGL

-888 GPAAAM
+888 GPEAALAL
-894 AVCEEGVDFAERRG
+894 CENGIDFAERRG

-914 WLRSSTLGPLLDQGR
+914 WLRSSTVGPLLDQGR
-929 WEEVVTLADEAIAW
+929 WAEAVDLADEAIAW

-953 IGCRRHVTL
+953 IGCRRYVSL

-976 AGRVLPRARE
+976 ATRVLPRARE

-995 ALVNSALVER
+995 ALVNAALVEQ
-1005 ASGDQP
+1005 AGGDKA
-1011 AALALVEEAAE
+1011 AALALVAEAAQ
-1022 LTAGRAGGRRYL
+1022 LTADRAGGRRFL
-1034 GQYLADMVRVA
+1034 GQHLADMVRVA
-1045 AVPAPAL
+1045 ADPDPAL
-1052 AKSLLDDA
+1052 AQDLI
-1060 EATATRYRLAAAT
+1060 EATEPTATRYRLAATTAR
-1073 SQAVLA
+1073 AVLA
-1079 ESIGEL
+1079 ESTGDPETAAAL
-1085 EHAATLYTEVAAGWS
+1085 HAQAADGWR
-1100 AYGQVLEHVLALLG
+1100 AYGQVLEHALALLG
-1114 QGRCLAQ
+1114 QGRCLAA
-1121 LGRPDAGPVLRV
+1121 LARPDAADLLQA
-1133 AHQRLIALGARPTA
+1133 AHRHLKDLGARPPAAEASTLLARVLA
-1147 TEANDLLDRLA
+1147 T
-1158 AGPRP
+1158 

>member
-9 QDNPGGFRFCGAC
+9 QDNPGGFRFCGGC
-22 GASLAGP
+22 GAPLAGP
-29 ARAPAEERRLVS
+29 ARAPAEERRLVT
-41 VLFCDLVGFTARSDQ
+41 VLFCDLVDFTARSDQ

-69 HARLRA
+69 HARQRA

-94 VFGAPV
+94 VFGAPL

-112 ALGMLGAIEELNEAR
+112 ALGMLAAIEELNRAS
-127 PSLDLAIRV
+127 PSLDLAVRIGV
-136 GITTGEALVR
+136 TTGEALVR
-146 LGPGQQTEGVVG
+146 LGPDRQTEGVVG

-165 RLEGVAPAGGVVVGE
+165 RLQGVAPAGGVVVGE

-185 TRRLF
+185 TSRLF
-190 DYQELAPVKVK
+190 DYQELGAVQVK

-209 WRLEGAR
+209 WRLKGAR
-216 SRIGIE
+216 SRTGIE
-222 AFRRAGTPFVGRQAE
+222 AVRRAGAPFVGRQAE
-237 LDLLKGLFEQTLT
+237 LALLKGLFERTEA

-260 GEPGVGKSRFVS
+260 GDPGVGKSRFVG
-272 ELAASVDERPELV
+272 ELAALLDDRPQLV
-285 IWRQGRCLPY
+285 TWRQGRCLPY
-295 GDGITFWALGEIVKA
+295 GDGITFWALGEIVKTEAGILETDPAA
-310 QAGVLESD
+310 QVSD
-318 PPAEVTAKL
+318 KL
-327 EAAVA
+327 REAVA
-332 DLLPDPSERGWL
+332 ALVPDPSEREWL
-344 RARLAPLLGV
+344 RARLTPLLGI
-354 AGPDAVKA
+354 ADPDAVKP

-367 FAAWRRFVEAIAA
+367 FAAWRRLIEAMAA
-380 ARPLVL
+380 SGPVVL
-386 VVEDLHWADQAMLE
+386 VVEDLHWADPAMIE
-400 FLEHLVERSADLPL
+400 FLGHLVEHATGLPL
-414 LLVATAR
+414 LILATAR

-426 RQPGWGGGSL
+426 RHPGWGNDHP
-436 ASTRIPLG
+436 AATRIPLG
-444 ALTDLETARLLAA
+444 ALSDLETAQLVAA

-471 LLERAAGNP
+471 LLERADGNP

-491 DHGLAAGNQVE
+491 DRGLVVTDQA
-502 GEVAAVPDIPVPETV
+502 AAVPEIPVPETV

-525 DALTPEVRALV
+525 DALTLEVRALV
-536 QDAAVIGRVFWP
+536 QNAAVVGRVFWP

-557 GTGTGPGGAGDDDGG
+557 DEGSLQD
-572 AVQAGLAELERKQL
+572 GLAELERKQL
-586 VQRAQTSSVQHQDE
+586 VQRARTSSVQHQDE

-613 AQIPRVGRARR
+613 AQIPRAGRARR

-705 QPRDPARPHLLVRT
+705 HPRDPEHPHLLVRT

-739 IADMRR
+739 IADLRR
-745 TGDLQGL
+745 SGDLQAL

-768 TRGANAALTE
+768 TRRANAVLTE

-797 RMAGDRVTSG
+797 SMAGDRAVAG
-807 HAGEALDWANK
+807 HSGEALEYADKA
-818 GLALADDLGGLPR
+818 LALADELGGLPR
-831 VRPRALDARGM
+831 IRPRILDARGM

-847 GDFDGGMADLR
+847 GDFVGGMDDLR
-858 EGLALGL
+858 SGLALGL

-888 GPAAAM
+888 GPEAALAL
-894 AVCEEGVDFAERRG
+894 CENGIDFAERRG

-914 WLRSSTLGPLLDQGR
+914 WLRSSTVGPLLDQGR
-929 WEEVVTLADEAIAW
+929 WAEAVDLADEAIAW

-953 IGCRRHVTL
+953 IGCRRYVSL

-976 AGRVLPRARE
+976 ATRVLPRARE

-995 ALVNSALVER
+995 ALVNAALVEQ
-1005 ASGDQP
+1005 AGGDKA
-1011 AALALVEEAAE
+1011 AALALVAEAAQ
-1022 LTAGRAGGRRYL
+1022 LTADRAGGRRFL
-1034 GQYLADMVRVA
+1034 GQHLADMVRVA
-1045 AVPAPAL
+1045 ADPDPAL
-1052 AKSLLDDA
+1052 AQDLI
-1060 EATATRYRLAAAT
+1060 EATEPTATRYRLAATTAR
-1073 SQAVLA
+1073 AVLA
-1079 ESIGEL
+1079 ESTGDPETAAAL
-1085 EHAATLYTEVAAGWS
+1085 HAQAADGWR
-1100 AYGQVLEHVLALLG
+1100 AYGQVLEHALALLG
-1114 QGRCLAQ
+1114 QGRCLAA
-1121 LGRPDAGPVLRV
+1121 LARPDAADLLQA
-1133 AHQRLIALGARPTA
+1133 AHRHLKDLGARPPAAEASTLLARVLA
-1147 TEANDLLDRLA
+1147 T
-1158 AGPRP
+1158 

>member
-56 ADPEDVGALLRPY
+56 ADPEDVGAMLRPY
-69 HARLRA
+69 HTRLRA

-112 ALGMLGAIEELNEAR
+112 ALGMLAAIEELNEAR
-127 PSLDLAIRV
+127 PTLDLAIRV

-216 SRIGIE
+216 SRTGIE
-222 AFRRAGTPFVGRQAE
+222 AVRRAGTPFVGRQAE

-285 IWRQGRCLPY
+285 TWLQGRCLPY

-310 QAGVLESD
+310 QADVLESD

-327 EAAVA
+327 EAVVT
-332 DLLPDPSERGWL
+332 DLIPDPSERGWL
-344 RARLAPLLGV
+344 RARLAPLLGI

-380 ARPLVL
+380 SRPLVL

-414 LLVATAR
+414 LIVATAR

-426 RQPGWGGGSL
+426 RQPGWGGGNP

-444 ALTDLETARLLAA
+444 ALTDLETARLLAG

-491 DHGLAAGNQVE
+491 DHGLVLE
-502 GEVAAVPDIPVPETV
+502 GEVAAAPDIPVPETV

-548 GAVAAMDGT
+548 GAVAAMDGS
-557 GTGTGPGGAGDDDGG
+557 GPGAAGGGGDGG

-586 VQRAQTSSVQHQDE
+586 VQRARTSSVQHQDE

-662 EPQARIDQ
+662 EPQTRIDQ

-745 TGDLQGL
+745 QGDTQVL

-762 LWNQGD
+762 YWNQGD
-768 TRGANAALTE
+768 TRRANAVLSE

-786 PPGPEL
+786 PPGAEL
-792 VSAYV
+792 ASAYV
-797 RMAGDRVTSG
+797 RMAADRVVSG
-807 HAGEALDWANK
+807 HARDALEWADK
-818 GLALADDLGGLPR
+818 ALVLADDLGGLPR
-831 VRPRALDARGM
+831 IRPRALDARGT

-847 GDFDGGMADLR
+847 GDFGGMDDLR
-858 EGLALGL
+858 AGLALGL

-888 GPAAAM
+888 GPDAAL

-908 LSEAAM
+908 QSEAAM
-914 WLRSSTLGPLLDQGR
+914 WLRASTLGPLLDLGR
-929 WEEVVTLADEAIAW
+929 WDEAVTLADEAIAW

-953 IGCRRHVTL
+953 IG
-962 VLAWQGDLIAARDL
+962 
-976 AGRVLPRARE
+976 
-986 IDDLQQLVP
+986 
-995 ALVNSALVER
+995 
-1005 ASGDQP
+1005 
-1011 AALALVEEAAE
+1011 
-1022 LTAGRAGGRRYL
+1022 
-1034 GQYLADMVRVA
+1034 
-1045 AVPAPAL
+1045 
-1052 AKSLLDDA
+1052 
-1060 EATATRYRLAAAT
+1060 
-1073 SQAVLA
+1073 
-1079 ESIGEL
+1079 
-1085 EHAATLYTEVAAGWS
+1085 
-1100 AYGQVLEHVLALLG
+1100 
-1114 QGRCLAQ
+1114 
-1121 LGRPDAGPVLRV
+1121 
-1133 AHQRLIALGARPTA
+1133 
-1147 TEANDLLDRLA
+1147 
-1158 AGPRP
+1158 

>member
-112 ALGMLGAIEELNEAR
+112 ALGMLAAIEELNEAR

-146 LGPGQQTEGVVG
+146 LGPDQQTEGVVG

-190 DYQELAPVKVK
+190 HYQELEPVQVK

-216 SRIGIE
+216 SRTGVE
-222 AFRRAGTPFVGRQAE
+222 AVRRAGTPFVGRQAE

-310 QAGVLESD
+310 QADVLESD

-414 LLVATAR
+414 LIVATAR

-426 RQPGWGGGSL
+426 RQPGWGGGNP

-491 DHGLAAGNQVE
+491 DHGLAAENQVE
-502 GEVAAVPDIPVPETV
+502 GEVATVADIPVPETV
-517 HGLIAARL
+517 QGLIAARL

-536 QDAAVIGRVFWP
+536 QDASVIGRVFWP

-557 GTGTGPGGAGDDDGG
+557 GAGSGGAGDGDGG
-572 AVQAGLAELERKQL
+572 QAVRAGLAVLERKQL
-586 VQRAQTSSVQHQDE
+586 VQRARTSSVQHQDE

-662 EPQARIDQ
+662 EPRARIDQ

-888 GPAAAM
+888 GPDAAM

-914 WLRSSTLGPLLDQGR
+914 WLRSSTIGPLLDQGR
-929 WEEVVTLADEAIAW
+929 WEEAVTLADEAIAW

-953 IGCRRHVTL
+953 IGCRRQVTL

-976 AGRVLPRARE
+976 AGRVLPRARG

-995 ALVNSALVER
+995 ALVNSALVEH
-1005 ASGDQP
+1005 ASGDHP
-1011 AALALVEEAAE
+1011 AALALVEEAAK
-1022 LTAGRAGGRRYL
+1022 LTADRAGGRRFL
-1034 GQYLADMVRVA
+1034 GQHQADMVRIA
-1045 AVPAPAL
+1045 AAPAPAL
-1052 AKSLLDDA
+1052 AKSLIDDA
-1060 EATATRYRLAAAT
+1060 EATATRYRLTAT
-1073 SQAVLA
+1073 TAQAVLA
-1079 ESIGEL
+1079 EATGDP
-1085 EHAATLYTEVAAGWS
+1085 EHAATLYAEAAAGW
-1100 AYGQVLEHVLALLG
+1100 ATYHHVLEHALTLLG

-1121 LGRPDAGPVLRV
+1121 LGRPDAEQVLRV
-1133 AHQRLIALGARPTA
+1133 AHQHLKTLGARPTA
-1147 TEANDLLDRLA
+1147 AEASKLLEHH
-1158 AGPRP
+1158 G

>member
-22 GASLAGP
+22 GAPLA
-29 ARAPAEERRLVS
+29 APDQAPNEERRLVT

-56 ADPEDVGALLRPY
+56 ADPEDVGAMLRPY
-69 HARLRA
+69 HARQRA

-112 ALGMLGAIEELNEAR
+112 ALGMLAAIGELNQAS
-127 PSLDLAIRV
+127 PSLDLAVRI

-146 LGPGQQTEGVVG
+146 LGPDKQTEGVVG

-165 RLEGVAPAGGVVVGE
+165 RLQGVAPAGGVVVGE
-180 ATFRA
+180 TTWRA

-190 DYQELAPVKVK
+190 VYQALGPVQVK

-216 SRIGIE
+216 SRTGIE
-222 AFRRAGTPFVGRQAE
+222 AVRRTGVPFVGRQAE
-237 LDLLKGLFEQTLT
+237 LDLLKGLFEQTLA

-260 GEPGVGKSRFVS
+260 GEPGVGKSRLLG
-272 ELAASVDERPELV
+272 ELAAHLDASSELV
-285 IWRQGRCLPY
+285 TWRQGRCLPY

-310 QAGVLESD
+310 EAGILESD
-318 PPAEVTAKL
+318 PPAQVRAKL
-327 EAAVA
+327 QAAVA
-332 DLLPDPSERGWL
+332 GLVGDPSECEWL

-354 AGPDAVKA
+354 ADPDAAKP

-367 FAAWRRFVEAIAA
+367 FAAWRRFAEAMAA
-380 ARPLVL
+380 SHPLVL
-386 VVEDLHWADQAMLE
+386 AVEDLHWADQAMLE
-400 FLEHLVERSADLPL
+400 FLRHLVERSAGLPL
-414 LLVATAR
+414 LVVATAR

-426 RQPGWGGGSL
+426 RNPGWSGWNPAATSI
-436 ASTRIPLG
+436 RLG
-444 ALTDLETARLLAA
+444 ALSDLETARLVAA
-457 LVGRSVLPVGVQAL
+457 LVGRAVLPVGVQAL
-471 LLERAAGNP
+471 LLERAGGNP
-480 LYAEEFARLLA
+480 LYAEEFAQLLA
-491 DHGLAAGNQVE
+491 DQGLAAGDE
-502 GEVAAVPDIPVPETV
+502 AAAVPDIPLPDTV
-517 HGLIAARL
+517 HGVIAARL
-525 DALTPEVRALV
+525 DALAPEVRALV
-536 QDAAVIGRVFWP
+536 QDAAVVGRVFWP
-548 GAVAAMDGT
+548 GAVAAMNGARAA
-557 GTGTGPGGAGDDDGG
+557 GGQAL
-572 AVQAGLAELERKQL
+572 QAGLDELERKQL
-586 VQRAQTSSVQHQDE
+586 VQRARTSSVQHQDE

-613 AQIPRVGRARR
+613 AQIPRAGRARR

-662 EPQARIDQ
+662 APQARIDQ

-677 FLILAGDRTINL
+677 FLVLAGDRTINL

-705 QPRDPARPHLLVRT
+705 QPRDPDRPHLLVRT

-739 IADMRR
+739 VADLRR
-745 TGDLQGL
+745 QGDTQVL

-762 LWNQGD
+762 YWNQGD
-768 TRGANAALTE
+768 TRRANTVLSE

-786 PPGPEL
+786 PPGAEL

-797 RMAGDRVTSG
+797 RMAGDRVISG
-807 HAGEALDWANK
+807 HAAEALALAAK
-818 GLALADDLGGLPR
+818 ALALADDLGGLPR
-831 VRPRALDARGM
+831 IRPRALEARGM
-842 ARCDL
+842 ARCDM
-847 GDFDGGMADLR
+847 GDFGGMDDLR
-858 EGLALGL
+858 AGLALGL

-876 YNNLAEPVWLVE
+876 YSNLAEPVWLVE
-888 GPAAAM
+888 GPDAAL

-914 WLRSSTLGPLLDQGR
+914 WLRASTLGPLLDLGR
-929 WEEVVTLADEAIAW
+929 WEEAMTLADEAIAW

-953 IGCRRHVTL
+953 IGCRRHVTQIL
-962 VLAWQGDLIAARDL
+962 TWQGDLIAARDL

-986 IDDLQQLVP
+986 IDDLQQLMP
-995 ALVNSALVER
+995 ALVNAALV
-1005 ASGDQP
+1005 AQATGDQA
-1011 AALALVEEAAE
+1011 AALDLVAEAAR
-1022 LTAGRAGGRRYL
+1022 LAADRAGGHRFL
-1034 GQYLADMVRVA
+1034 GQYVADLVRVA

-1052 AKSLLDDA
+1052 ARDLVSQA
-1060 EATATRYRLAAAT
+1060 EPSATRYRLAAAAAA
-1073 SQAVLA
+1073 AVLA
-1079 ESIGEL
+1079 EAAGEL
-1085 EHAATLYTEVAAGWS
+1085 EAAAAGYAEAADGWGG
-1100 AYGQVLEHVLALLG
+1100 YPQVLEHALALLG
-1114 QGRCLAQ
+1114 QGRCLARM
-1121 LGRPDAGPVLRV
+1121 GRPDAAPVLRV
-1133 AHQRLIALGARPTA
+1133 AHRRLETLGARPSAAEAA
-1147 TEANDLLDRLA
+1147 TLLGRA
-1158 AGPRP
+1158 QPASS

>member
-22 GASLAGP
+22 GAPLTAP
-29 ARAPAEERRLVS
+29 TQAPAEERRLVT

-56 ADPEDVGALLRPY
+56 ADPEDVGAMLRPY
-69 HARLRA
+69 HVRQRA
-75 EIERRG
+75 EIERLG

-112 ALGMLGAIEELNEAR
+112 ALGMLAAIEELNQDA
-127 PSLDLAIRV
+127 SLDLAVRIGV
-136 GITTGEALVR
+136 TTGQALVR
-146 LGPGQQTEGVVG
+146 QGAARQTEGVVG

-165 RLEGVAPAGGVVVGE
+165 RLQGVAPVGGVVVGE

-185 TRRLF
+185 TSRLF
-190 DYQELAPVKVK
+190 DYQELDPVRVK

-209 WRLEGAR
+209 WRLLGAR
-216 SRIGIE
+216 SRTGLE
-222 AFRRAGTPFVGRQAE
+222 AARRAGAPFVGRQAE
-237 LDLLKGLFEQTLT
+237 LGLLKELFERTVAE
-250 DRTVRLVTVV
+250 RTVRLATVM
-260 GEPGVGKSRFVS
+260 GEPGVGKSRFVA
-272 ELAASVDERPELV
+272 ELAAHVDDRPELV
-285 IWRQGRCLPY
+285 TWRHGRCLPY

-310 QAGVLESD
+310 EAGILESD
-318 PPAEVTAKL
+318 PPAQVRAKL
-327 EAAVA
+327 QAVVA
-332 DLLPDPSERGWL
+332 TLVADPSEGEWL

-354 AGPDAVKA
+354 ADPDAVKP

-380 ARPLVL
+380 SHPLVL
-386 VVEDLHWADQAMLE
+386 VVEDLHWADPAMLE
-400 FLEHLVERSADLPL
+400 FLQHLVERSEGLPL
-414 LLVATAR
+414 LIVATAR

-426 RQPGWGGGSL
+426 RSPAWAETGPAATL
-436 ASTRIPLG
+436 IRLG
-444 ALTDLETARLLAA
+444 ALSDLDTALLVAS

-471 LLERAAGNP
+471 LLERAGGNP

-491 DHGLAAGNQVE
+491 DQGLVPESQVE
-502 GEVAAVPDIPVPETV
+502 GQVTTVPDIPVPETV

-525 DALTPEVRALV
+525 DTLAPEVRAMV
-536 QDAAVIGRVFWP
+536 QDAAVVGRVFWP
-548 GAVAAMDGT
+548 GAVAAMNGS
-557 GTGTGPGGAGDDDGG
+557 GGSGPE
-572 AVQAGLAELERKQL
+572 AVAAGLAELERKQL
-586 VQRAQTSSVQHQDE
+586 VQRARTSSVQHQDE

-613 AQIPRVGRARR
+613 AQIPRAGRARR

-632 EAVAGERV
+632 EQVAGERV

-662 EPQARIDQ
+662 EPQDRIDA
-670 LVEPTRR
+670 LIGPTQR
-677 FLILAGDRTINL
+677 FLVLAGDRTINL

-705 QPRDPARPHLLVRT
+705 QPKDPERPHLLVRT

-739 IADMRR
+739 IADLRR
-745 TGDLQGL
+745 QGDTQVL

-762 LWNQGD
+762 YWNQGD
-768 TRGANAALTE
+768 TRRANAVLSE

-786 PPGPEL
+786 PPGAEL

-797 RMAGDRVTSG
+797 RMAGDRVVAG
-807 HAGEALDWANK
+807 HAGEALEWADK
-818 GLALADDLGGLPR
+818 ALALADDLGGLPR
-831 VRPRALDARGM
+831 IRPRILDARGM

-847 GDFDGGMADLR
+847 GDFGGMDDLR
-858 EGLALGL
+858 TGVALGL

-888 GPAAAM
+888 GPDAAL
-894 AVCEEGVDFAERRG
+894 AVCEDGVDFAERRG

-914 WLRSSTLGPLLDQGR
+914 WLRASTLGPLLDLGR
-929 WEEVVTLADEAIAW
+929 WDEAVTLADEAIAW

-962 VLAWQGDLIAARDL
+962 ILTWQGDLIAARDL
-976 AGRVLPRARE
+976 SRRVLPRARE

-995 ALVNSALVER
+995 ALVNAALV
-1005 ASGDQP
+1005 AQATGDRP
-1011 AALALVEEAAE
+1011 AALSLVTEAAQ
-1022 LTAGRAGGRRYL
+1022 LTTDRAGGHRFL
-1034 GQYLADMVRVA
+1034 GQHVADMVRIA
-1045 AVPAPAL
+1045 AAPAPAL
-1052 AKSLLDDA
+1052 ARDLIAAADPS
-1060 EATATRYRLAAAT
+1060 ATRYRLATTTA
-1073 SQAVLA
+1073 QAVLA
-1079 ESIGEL
+1079 ESTGEL
-1085 EHAATLYTEVAAGWS
+1085 EQAATLFTEAAEGW
-1100 AYGQVLEHVLALLG
+1100 ARYRQALEHALCLLG
-1114 QGRCLAQ
+1114 RGRCL
-1121 LGRPDAGPVLRV
+1121 LGTGGPEGEHMLRV
-1133 AHQRLIALGARPTA
+1133 AHDRLKALGARPSASEAA
-1147 TEANDLLDRLA
+1147 TLLEEKR
-1158 AGPRP
+1158 RR

>member
-22 GASLAGP
+22 GASLT
-29 ARAPAEERRLVS
+29 APALAPVEERRLVT
-41 VLFCDLVGFTARSDQ
+41 VVFCDLVDFTARSDQ

-69 HARLRA
+69 HARQRA
-75 EIERRG
+75 EIERLG
-81 GTLDKFIGDGVMA
+81 GTLDKFIGDGIMA
-94 VFGAPV
+94 VFGTPV

-112 ALGMLGAIEELNEAR
+112 ALAMLAAIQELNRAH
-127 PSLDLAIRV
+127 PSLDLAVRI
-136 GITTGEALVR
+136 GITGGEALVR

-165 RLEGVAPAGGVVVGE
+165 RLQGVAPPGGVVVGE

-185 TRRLF
+185 TSWLF
-190 DYQELAPVKVK
+190 DYRELGPVQVK

-209 WRLEGAR
+209 WRLLGAR
-216 SRIGIE
+216 SRTGIE
-222 AFRRAGTPFVGRQAE
+222 AVRRSAAPFVGRQAE
-237 LDLLKGLFEQTLT
+237 LGLLKGLFE
-250 DRTVRLVTVV
+250 RTVAERAVRLVTVV
-260 GEPGVGKSRFVS
+260 GEPGVGKSRFVG
-272 ELAASVDERPELV
+272 ELAAFVDARPQLV
-285 IWRQGRCLPY
+285 TWRQGRCLPY

-310 QAGVLESD
+310 HVGILESD
-318 PPAEVTAKL
+318 PPAQAAAKL
-327 EAAVA
+327 QTAVA
-332 DLLPDPSERGWL
+332 NLVPDPSEGEWL
-344 RARLAPLLGV
+344 RARLAPLLGI
-354 AGPDAVKA
+354 ADPDAVKA

-367 FAAWRRFVEAIAA
+367 FAAWRRFVEALAA
-380 ARPLVL
+380 SDPLVL

-400 FLEHLVERSADLPL
+400 FLQHLAERASDLPL
-414 LLVATAR
+414 LIVATAR

-426 RQPGWGGGSL
+426 RHPAWGDGSPS
-436 ASTRIPLG
+436 ATRIPLG
-444 ALTDLETARLLAA
+444 ALTDLETALLVAA
-457 LVGRSVLPVGVQAL
+457 LVGRAVLPVGVQAL
-471 LLERAAGNP
+471 LLERAGGNP

-491 DHGLAAGNQVE
+491 DQGLVVE
-502 GEVAAVPDIPVPETV
+502 GQVAAVPDIPVPETV

-525 DALTPEVRALV
+525 DALAPEVRALV
-536 QDAAVIGRVFWP
+536 QDAAVVGRVFWP
-548 GAVAAMDGT
+548 GAVAAMDGAR
-557 GTGTGPGGAGDDDGG
+557 GSGGLEPGPPVGSGRD
-572 AVQAGLAELERKQL
+572 VEAGLAELERKQL
-586 VQRAQTSSVQHQDE
+586 VQRARTTSVQHQDE

-613 AQIPRVGRARR
+613 AQIPRAGRARR

-653 ALAYARAAR
+653 ALTYARAAR

-695 AYYRQAVELG
+695 AYYRRAVELG
-705 QPRDPARPHLLVRT
+705 QPRDPERPHLLVRT

-739 IADMRR
+739 IADLRR
-745 TGDLQGL
+745 SGDLQVL
-752 GATLGRLATV
+752 GATLGRLAIV

-768 TRGANAALTE
+768 TRRANAVLTE

-786 PPGPEL
+786 PPGAEL

-797 RMAGDRVTSG
+797 RMAGDRVVAG
-807 HAGEALDWANK
+807 HASEALDWADK
-818 GLALADDLGGLPR
+818 ALAIADELGGLPR
-831 VRPRALDARGM
+831 LRPRALDVRGM

-847 GDFDGGMADLR
+847 GDFGGMDDLR
-858 EGLALGL
+858 DGLALGL

-888 GPAAAM
+888 GPDAAL
-894 AVCEEGVDFAERRG
+894 AVCEDGVDFAERRG

-914 WLRSSTLGPLLDQGR
+914 WLRASTLGPLHDLGR
-929 WEEVVTLADEAIAW
+929 WGESVALADEAIAW

-953 IGCRRHVTL
+953 IGCRRYVTQIL
-962 VLAWQGDLIAARDL
+962 TWQGDLIAARDL
-976 AGRVLPRARE
+976 STRVLPRARE

-995 ALVNSALVER
+995 ALVNAALVEH
-1005 ASGDQP
+1005 ASGREA
-1011 AALALVEEAAE
+1011 AALPLVEEAAR
-1022 LTAGRAGGRRYL
+1022 LTAERAGGRRFL

-1045 AVPAPAL
+1045 AAPSPSL
-1052 AKSLLDDA
+1052 ARDLVETA
-1060 EATATRYRLAAAT
+1060 ELTATRYRLAATTA
-1073 SQAVLA
+1073 SAILA
-1079 ESIGEL
+1079 ESAGDPET
-1085 EHAATLYTEVAAGWS
+1085 AAARYAEAAKGWS
-1100 AYGQVLEHVLALLG
+1100 GYTQVLEHALALLG
-1114 QGRCLAQ
+1114 QGRCLTRM
-1121 LGRPDAGPVLRV
+1121 GDPDANRVLRV
-1133 AHQRLIALGARPTA
+1133 ASTHLTTLGARPTA
-1147 TEANDLLDRLA
+1147 AAATALLQRGA
-1158 AGPRP
+1158 